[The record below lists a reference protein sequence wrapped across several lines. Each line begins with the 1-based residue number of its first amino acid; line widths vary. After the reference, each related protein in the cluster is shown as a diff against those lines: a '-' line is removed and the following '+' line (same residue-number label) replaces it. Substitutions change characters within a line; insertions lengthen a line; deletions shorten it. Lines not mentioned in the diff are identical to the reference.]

1 MEKIIN
7 ILWIIFILI
16 GLFIIIITYYYFIQK
31 YKYVMVDYKQKQ
43 EIVKKI
49 YVSKSQN
56 YKKTIIK
63 SNMTERIDIKDIK
76 NNISAPIIIFYFN
89 GKKTKSIKLNGNREN
104 IFIGRSKS
112 DDIVI
117 NEPTVSRSQ
126 CYIIRDNGDFFITVD
141 INKNPV
147 YLNSKLIETKM
158 KLYNNDL
165 VSMANGK
172 IYFKF
177 YCSEEYMLK
186 NNNERQKDTN

>member
-16 GLFIIIITYYYFIQK
+16 GLFIIIITYCYFIQK

-147 YLNSKLIETKM
+147 YLNSRLIETKM